1 MIASTKEFLVEIFYH
16 SQTTMNFVPLSVAI
30 ALIFSPLASIM
41 AYIITYGEYLRHYP
55 DKKQPM
61 KLAFEA
67 ALTTFLFFIALSF
80 IAGFLLAN
88 IVGSKGL

>member
-1 MIASTKEFLVEIFYH
+1 MEFVSLSLV
-16 SQTTMNFVPLSVAI
+16 I
-30 ALIFSPLASIM
+30 ALIFSPLASAM

-61 KLAFEA
+61 KLALEA
-67 ALTTFLFFIALSF
+67 ALVTLVFFVGVSF
-80 IAGFLLAN
+80 IVGFVLEN